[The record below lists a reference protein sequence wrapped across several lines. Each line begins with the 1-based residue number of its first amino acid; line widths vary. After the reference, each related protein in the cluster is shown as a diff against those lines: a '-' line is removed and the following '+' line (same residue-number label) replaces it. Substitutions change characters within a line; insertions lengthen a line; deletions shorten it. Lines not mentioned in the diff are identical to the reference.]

1 MKELLTELAPKQME
15 KYFKDFTDQMFF
27 QLVGTIQ
34 IIELTEA
41 KIQIYQQ
48 GEPADQFYFILEGSV
63 VIENNEQKK
72 SVSN

>member
-15 KYFKDFTDQMFF
+15 KYFKDFTDLMFF

-34 IIELTEA
+34 IIELPEA

-48 GEPADQFYFILEGSV
+48 GEPAD
-63 VIENNEQKK
+63 
-72 SVSN
+72 